1 MSPAGSY
8 AEAWV
13 VGLSRYRQSLN
24 QGHGGSSEGSLFL
37 KEKTSDDAS
46 GENSGGVISDRTS
59 LSRKGARCYHIK
71 VILDK
76 LICI

>member
-13 VGLSRYRQSLN
+13 VGLSRYGQSLN
-24 QGHGGSSEGSLFL
+24 QGHGGSSGGSLVL
-37 KEKTSDDAS
+37 RKKGS
-46 GENSGGVISDRTS
+46 VISDRF
-59 LSRKGARCYHIK
+59 CQVK

-76 LICI
+76 RTWM